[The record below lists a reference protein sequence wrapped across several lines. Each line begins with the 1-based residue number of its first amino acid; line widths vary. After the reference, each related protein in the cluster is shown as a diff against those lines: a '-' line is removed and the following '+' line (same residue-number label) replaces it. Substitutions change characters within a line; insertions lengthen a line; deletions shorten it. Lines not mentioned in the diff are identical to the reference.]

1 MDACCRSG
9 RRALA
14 FFESR
19 AAGAGRRWSVDRARR
34 AACGSSQ
41 HHPRGSESG
50 SSAAIRRRS
59 IEPRTNQASQL
70 IRRSYRP
77 SAVTPNYMKSQTKTS
92 VVTFRLT
99 DEEYTLLKSAC
110 GAQQTS
116 ISAVARRKLLDWA
129 EALAMKPRVDERLGE
144 ITARL
149 DALVQLLGR
158 ERQ

>member
-1 MDACCRSG
+1 
-9 RRALA
+9 
-14 FFESR
+14 
-19 AAGAGRRWSVDRARR
+19 
-34 AACGSSQ
+34 
-41 HHPRGSESG
+41 
-50 SSAAIRRRS
+50 
-59 IEPRTNQASQL
+59 
-70 IRRSYRP
+70 
-77 SAVTPNYMKSQTKTS
+77 MKSQTKTS

-158 ERQ
+158 ERQG